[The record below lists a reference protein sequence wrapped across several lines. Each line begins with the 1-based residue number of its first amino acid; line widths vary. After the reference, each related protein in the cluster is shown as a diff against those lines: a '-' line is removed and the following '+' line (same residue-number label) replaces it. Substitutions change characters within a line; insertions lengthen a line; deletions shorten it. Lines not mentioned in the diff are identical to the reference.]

1 MTDEQDRGIG
11 YLSGSPA
18 RVDVLDRL
26 TDGPAQPADLVSFAD
41 VSRTTVHRTLGELTD
56 RGWVARVDGGYVA
69 TTTGELALESYQR
82 TRRRF
87 RTLERVEPFLSRV
100 DVGAAELEVDWFR
113 TAELAVA
120 TETNPHRPIEWY
132 ADRLAAAVG
141 NGDRLRGISP
151 VINRQF
157 LTIHAPIIR
166 SGTSTTLVL
175 GESTF
180 EVATERYADRF
191 RQSLS
196 LDRYELYV
204 TEESPSMGLAL
215 VGETVFLGACD
226 DSGHLVVAVE
236 STNPRLREWAT
247 CRYRWRK
254 TNARR
259 IDSVAIDG
267 PVRGE

>member
-26 TDGPAQPADLVSFAD
+26 TDEPAQPADLVSFAD

-56 RGWVARVDGGYVA
+56 RGWVARVDGGYTA
-69 TTTGELALESYQR
+69 TAAGELALETYRQTR
-82 TRRRF
+82 TRF
-87 RTLERVEPFLSRV
+87 GILDRVEPFLSRV
-100 DVGAAELEVDWFR
+100 DVDAAALEVDWFH
-113 TAELAVA
+113 TAELATA

-132 ADRLAAAVG
+132 ADRIAAAVG
-141 NGDRLRGISP
+141 DDDRLRGVSP

-157 LTIHAPIIR
+157 LTIHAPVIR
-166 SGTSTTLVL
+166 SGTPTSLVL

-180 EVATERYADRF
+180 EVAAERYADRF

-196 LDRYELYV
+196 LDHYDLYV
-204 TEESPSMGLAL
+204 TDDDPSMGLAL

-226 DSGHLVVAVE
+226 DSGHLVVALE
-236 STNPRLREWAT
+236 STDPRLRAWAT
-247 CRYRWRK
+247 RRYR
-254 TNARR
+254 NLQSAARR
-259 IDSVAIDG
+259 IDAIAIDE
-267 PVRGE
+267 PA